1 MGEVIKNSNFRKLF
15 LSNLFSGVGQG
26 MTMIG
31 ISWYMIELT
40 GTARLL
46 GSTMIISAILTLL
59 IGPFA
64 GTMIDRFSRKAILQ
78 FEQLAGFTVL
88 LTVSVWGW
96 LGTYSEWMMVFIYL
110 SSIFI
115 FYMHES
121 AQSAFVQEI
130 FEPKLYGSIN
140 SFLEIENQTA
150 LVLSGA
156 LAGILLE
163 KFGLHV
169 VLILN
174 ALGYLLAFLNL
185 LGINYVSTSKEKLKL
200 DTRNSWLSMFNES
213 WRFIKRRRGLMIF
226 GVAAL
231 IPFITV
237 MLVNLLNP
245 IFVSHSL
252 KADVKIYSLGEVTYS
267 IGALIS
273 GVCTTIITRKMSSSS
288 YMVANYFMMIVA
300 LILTV
305 TFPKAGIFLLCS
317 ALIGWCNVSTRL
329 IRQNMY
335 MELLPNHL
343 IGRVLSFFKSIGTL
357 LRLLLLALFTIII
370 DLNGVSVGYF
380 ILAGILSVA
389 TIGIFLS
396 FRLLLKEID

>member
-174 ALGYLLAFLNL
+174 ALAYLLAFLNL

-273 GVCTTIITRKMSSSS
+273 GVCTTIITRKLSSSS

-370 DLNGVSVGYF
+370 DLNGVAVGYF
-380 ILAGILSVA
+380 ILAGILSLA

-396 FRLLLKEID
+396 FRLLLKEKD

>member
-31 ISWYMIELT
+31 ISWYMVELT

-174 ALGYLLAFLNL
+174 ALAYLLAFLNL

-213 WRFIKRRRGLMIF
+213 WRYIKRRRGLMIF

-273 GVCTTIITRKMSSSS
+273 GICTTIITRKLSSSS

-370 DLNGVSVGYF
+370 DLNGVAVGYF
-380 ILAGILSVA
+380 ILAGILSLA

-396 FRLLLKEID
+396 FRLLLKEKD

>member
-174 ALGYLLAFLNL
+174 ALAYLLAFLNL

-213 WRFIKRRRGLMIF
+213 WRFIKRRMGLMIF

-380 ILAGILSVA
+380 ILAGILSLA
-389 TIGIFLS
+389 TIGVFLS
-396 FRLLLKEID
+396 FHLLLKEID

>member
-174 ALGYLLAFLNL
+174 ALAYFLAFLNL
-185 LGINYVSTSKEKLKL
+185 LGINYFSTSKEKLKL

-273 GVCTTIITRKMSSSS
+273 GVCTTIITRKLSSSS

-370 DLNGVSVGYF
+370 DLNGVAVGYF
-380 ILAGILSVA
+380 ILAGILSLA

-396 FRLLLKEID
+396 FRLLLKEKD

>member
-174 ALGYLLAFLNL
+174 TLGYLLAFLNL

>member
-174 ALGYLLAFLNL
+174 TLGYLLAFLNL

-357 LRLLLLALFTIII
+357 LRLLLLVLFTIII

>member
-31 ISWYMIELT
+31 ISWYMVELT

-88 LTVSVWGW
+88 LIVSVWGW

-156 LAGILLE
+156 LAGIWLE

-174 ALGYLLAFLNL
+174 ALAYLLAFLNL

-200 DTRNSWLSMFNES
+200 DTRNSWLSMFYES
-213 WRFIKRRRGLMIF
+213 WRFIKSRRGLMIF

-231 IPFITV
+231 IPFIAV

-267 IGALIS
+267 IGALFS
-273 GVCTTIITRKMSSSS
+273 GICTTIITRKLSSSS

-305 TFPKAGIFLLCS
+305 TFSNAGIFLLCS
-317 ALIGWCNVSTRL
+317 ALIGWSNVSTRL

-335 MELLPNHL
+335 MEILPNHL

-370 DLNGVSVGYF
+370 DLNGVAVGYF
-380 ILAGILSVA
+380 ILAGILSLA

-396 FRLLLKEID
+396 FRLLLKEKD

>member
-31 ISWYMIELT
+31 ISWYMVELT

-174 ALGYLLAFLNL
+174 ALAYLLAFLNL

>member
-59 IGPFA
+59 IGSFA

-174 ALGYLLAFLNL
+174 ALAYLLAFLNL

-273 GVCTTIITRKMSSSS
+273 GVCTTIITRKLSSSS

-370 DLNGVSVGYF
+370 DLNGVAVGYF
-380 ILAGILSVA
+380 ILAGILSLA

-396 FRLLLKEID
+396 FRLLLKEKD

>member
-31 ISWYMIELT
+31 ISWYMVELT

-78 FEQLAGFTVL
+78 FEQLAGFTVV

-174 ALGYLLAFLNL
+174 ALAYLLAFLNL

-200 DTRNSWLSMFNES
+200 DTRNSWLSMFYES

-231 IPFITV
+231 IPFIAV

-273 GVCTTIITRKMSSSS
+273 GICTTIITRKLSSSS

>member
-1 MGEVIKNSNFRKLF
+1 
-15 LSNLFSGVGQG
+15 
-26 MTMIG
+26 
-31 ISWYMIELT
+31 
-40 GTARLL
+40 
-46 GSTMIISAILTLL
+46 
-59 IGPFA
+59 
-64 GTMIDRFSRKAILQ
+64 
-78 FEQLAGFTVL
+78 
-88 LTVSVWGW
+88 
-96 LGTYSEWMMVFIYL
+96 
-110 SSIFI
+110 
-115 FYMHES
+115 
-121 AQSAFVQEI
+121 
-130 FEPKLYGSIN
+130 
-140 SFLEIENQTA
+140 
-150 LVLSGA
+150 
-156 LAGILLE
+156 
-163 KFGLHV
+163 
-169 VLILN
+169 
-174 ALGYLLAFLNL
+174 
-185 LGINYVSTSKEKLKL
+185 
-200 DTRNSWLSMFNES
+200 
-213 WRFIKRRRGLMIF
+213 
-226 GVAAL
+226 
-231 IPFITV
+231 

-273 GVCTTIITRKMSSSS
+273 GICTTIITRKLSSSS

-370 DLNGVSVGYF
+370 DLNGVAVGYF
-380 ILAGILSVA
+380 ILAGILSLA

-396 FRLLLKEID
+396 FRLLLKEKD

>member
-31 ISWYMIELT
+31 ISWYMVELT

-115 FYMHES
+115 FYMYES

-174 ALGYLLAFLNL
+174 ALAYLLAFLNL

-200 DTRNSWLSMFNES
+200 DTRNSWLSMFYES

-231 IPFITV
+231 IPFIAV

-273 GVCTTIITRKMSSSS
+273 GICTTIITRKLSSSS

>member
-213 WRFIKRRRGLMIF
+213 WRFIKRRMGLMIF

-380 ILAGILSVA
+380 ILAGILSLA
-389 TIGIFLS
+389 TIGVFLS
-396 FRLLLKEID
+396 FHLLLKEID

>member
-31 ISWYMIELT
+31 ISWYMVELT

-174 ALGYLLAFLNL
+174 ALAYLLAFLNL

-273 GVCTTIITRKMSSSS
+273 GICTTIITRKLSSFS

-300 LILTV
+300 LLLTV
-305 TFPKAGIFLLCS
+305 TFPKGGIFLLCS

>member
-31 ISWYMIELT
+31 ISWYMVELT

-174 ALGYLLAFLNL
+174 ALAYLLAIF
-185 LGINYVSTSKEKLKL
+185 K
-200 DTRNSWLSMFNES
+200 
-213 WRFIKRRRGLMIF
+213 FIR
-226 GVAAL
+226 
-231 IPFITV
+231 
-237 MLVNLLNP
+237 
-245 IFVSHSL
+245 
-252 KADVKIYSLGEVTYS
+252 YQ
-267 IGALIS
+267 
-273 GVCTTIITRKMSSSS
+273 
-288 YMVANYFMMIVA
+288 
-300 LILTV
+300 
-305 TFPKAGIFLLCS
+305 LC
-317 ALIGWCNVSTRL
+317 L
-329 IRQNMY
+329 Y
-335 MELLPNHL
+335 
-343 IGRVLSFFKSIGTL
+343 
-357 LRLLLLALFTIII
+357 
-370 DLNGVSVGYF
+370 
-380 ILAGILSVA
+380 
-389 TIGIFLS
+389 
-396 FRLLLKEID
+396 

>member
-1 MGEVIKNSNFRKLF
+1 MGEVIKNTNFRKLF

-174 ALGYLLAFLNL
+174 TLGYLLAFLNL